1 MTLNSEL
8 IALMDKA
15 RSLTGLTDKISID
28 RLTELMNYFDLH
40 VNHNLI
46 DNADTLAGDG
56 FLPFGITYSS
66 INGHT
71 VANSGGHQWSQFMCL
86 VSLNAGKT
94 YTFSE
99 TVSGPLMNGNVSFI
113 LQNSTGSE
121 EYILNNITIPD
132 DESEHRL
139 SYTFSVKSDG
149 TYRVF
154 FTNAKTFCLPKL
166 ETGELSTPIQG
177 GGVAEV
183 IQDSTTE
190 SVISE
195 YIKATESNGI
205 TTLSSEEGGPSKR
218 CLIAANSDSTLTDD
232 MLLIMV
238 ARKSANSQY
247 DSIDFQIG
255 GFDALSNLT
264 ISLSNWGL
272 YSIRLKKSKSGT
284 ISLYCTEKGDL
295 IDIRYFAVVKT
306 AKYDN

>member
-1 MTLNSEL
+1 M
-8 IALMDKA
+8 
-15 RSLTGLTDKISID
+15 
-28 RLTELMNYFDLH
+28 
-40 VNHNLI
+40 
-46 DNADTLAGDG
+46 
-56 FLPFGITYSS
+56 
-66 INGHT
+66 
-71 VANSGGHQWSQFMCL
+71 
-86 VSLNAGKT
+86 
-94 YTFSE
+94 
-99 TVSGPLMNGNVSFI
+99 
-113 LQNSTGSE
+113 
-121 EYILNNITIPD
+121 
-132 DESEHRL
+132 
-139 SYTFSVKSDG
+139 
-149 TYRVF
+149 
-154 FTNAKTFCLPKL
+154 
-166 ETGELSTPIQG
+166 
-177 GGVAEV
+177 

-205 TTLSSEEGGPSKR
+205 TTLSSEEGGPNKR
-218 CLIAANSDSTLTDD
+218 CLIVANSDSTLTDD

>member
-8 IALMDKA
+8 TALMDKA
-15 RSLTGLTDKISID
+15 RNLTGLTDKISID
-28 RLTELMNYFDLH
+28 RLTGLMDHFDLH
-40 VNHNLI
+40 VNPNLI
-46 DNADTLAGDG
+46 ANADTLSGDK
-56 FLPFGITYSS
+56 FLSARVSYSNV
-66 INGHT
+66 NGHV
-71 VANSGGHQWSQFMCL
+71 VANSNGKLGSQFICL
-86 VSLNAGKT
+86 VSLSAGKT

-99 TVSGPLMNGNVSFI
+99 TVSGPLIDGNVTFMLQDSNGYKEFI
-113 LQNSTGSE
+113 YE
-121 EYILNNITIPD
+121 NITIPD
-132 DESEHRL
+132 DESEHRV
-139 SYTFSVKSDG
+139 SYTFNVKSDG

-166 ETGELSTPIQG
+166 EIGELSTPIQG
-177 GGVAEV
+177 GGIAEV

-218 CLIAANSDSTLTDD
+218 CLILADSNSTITDD
-232 MLLIMV
+232 MMLVMV

-247 DSIDFQIG
+247 DSINFQIG

-264 ISLSNWGL
+264 ISSSNWGL
-272 YSIRLKKSKSGT
+272 YSIHLKKSISGT
-284 ISLYCTEKGDL
+284 ISLYCTQKGNL